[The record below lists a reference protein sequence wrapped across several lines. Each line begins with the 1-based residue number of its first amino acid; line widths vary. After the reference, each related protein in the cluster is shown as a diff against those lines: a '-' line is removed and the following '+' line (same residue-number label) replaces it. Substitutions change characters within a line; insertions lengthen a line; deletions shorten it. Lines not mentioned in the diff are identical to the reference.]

1 MRKSVHAT
9 ACGREKMWS
18 ILKQWIK
25 RLKALVF
32 TLSVSFELDTYA
44 TSELSPSFY
53 NLFCKVAREC
63 RRSAAKEYVM
73 GEVSL
78 KRFTFS
84 RRLDYED

>member
-9 ACGREKMWS
+9 ACDRKKMWS

-25 RLKALVF
+25 RLTALVF

-53 NLFCKVAREC
+53 NLFCKVARDC
-63 RRSAAKEYVM
+63 RRSVAEEYIIRGGFVKK
-73 GEVSL
+73 VYFL
-78 KRFTFS
+78 PDT
-84 RRLDYED
+84 